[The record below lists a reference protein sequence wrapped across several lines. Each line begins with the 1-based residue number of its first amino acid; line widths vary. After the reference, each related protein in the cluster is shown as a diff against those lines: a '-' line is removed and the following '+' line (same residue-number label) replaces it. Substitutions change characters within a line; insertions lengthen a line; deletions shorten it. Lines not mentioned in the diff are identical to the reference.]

1 MKLYGDYLMDS
12 IIFDVDGTL
21 WDSTEIVAKAW
32 TKVLAEQTNL
42 HMIITSARLHQL
54 FGQTLPDIAK
64 QLFPKETTERQ
75 LELIDLC
82 CEEEH
87 RTLLKTPAPTYP
99 GLEETLKILSSKYP
113 FYIVSNC
120 EAGYIETFLEA
131 TGLAAYFQGH
141 LCPGDTGNAKAA
153 NIRQIVHDYRLEE
166 PVYVGDTDGDYRA
179 CQEAG
184 VPFVFASYGFGQVD
198 TPDYTIEKLEDLTH
212 LF

>member
-1 MKLYGDYLMDS
+1 MDS

-113 FYIVSNC
+113 LYIVSNC

>member
-1 MKLYGDYLMDS
+1 MEISMDS
-12 IIFDVDGTL
+12 MIFDVDGTL
-21 WDSTEIVAKAW
+21 WNSTEIVAKAW
-32 TKVLAEQTNL
+32 TKAIEENTEM
-42 HMIITSARLHQL
+42 HMVITAAQLRSL
-54 FGQTLPDIAK
+54 FGQTLPDIAR
-64 QLFPKETTERQ
+64 QIFPEETTERQ

-87 RTLLKTPAPTYP
+87 RMLLKTPAPTYP
-99 GLEETLKILSSKYP
+99 GLEDTLKILSKTYP
-113 FYIVSNC
+113 LYIVSNC
-120 EAGYIETFLEA
+120 EAGYIETFLKT
-131 TGLAAYFQGH
+131 TGLSSYFQGH

-153 NIRQIVHDYRLEE
+153 NIRQIVQDYNLKE

-198 TPDYTIEKLEDLTH
+198 TPDYTIEQLKDLIN

>member
-1 MKLYGDYLMDS
+1 MEISMDS
-12 IIFDVDGTL
+12 MIFDVDGTL
-21 WDSTEIVAKAW
+21 WNSTEIVAKAW
-32 TKVLAEQTNL
+32 TKAIEENTEM
-42 HMIITSARLHQL
+42 HMVITAAQLRSL
-54 FGQTLPDIAK
+54 FGQTLPDIAR
-64 QLFPKETTERQ
+64 QIFPEETTERQ

-87 RTLLKTPAPTYP
+87 RMLLKTPAPTYP
-99 GLEETLKILSSKYP
+99 RLEDTLKVLSKTYP
-113 FYIVSNC
+113 LYIVSNC
-120 EAGYIETFLEA
+120 EAGYIETFLKT
-131 TGLAAYFQGH
+131 TGLGSYFQGH

-153 NIRQIVHDYRLEE
+153 NIRQIVQDYNLKE

-198 TPDYTIEKLEDLTH
+198 TPDYTIEQLKDLIN

>member
-113 FYIVSNC
+113 LYIVSNC

>member
-1 MKLYGDYLMDS
+1 MEISMDS
-12 IIFDVDGTL
+12 MIFDVDGTL
-21 WDSTEIVAKAW
+21 WNSTEIVAKAW
-32 TKVLAEQTNL
+32 TKAIEENTEM
-42 HMIITSARLHQL
+42 HMVITAAQLRSL
-54 FGQTLPDIAK
+54 FGQTLPDIAR
-64 QLFPKETTERQ
+64 QIFPEETTERQ

-87 RTLLKTPAPTYP
+87 RMLLKTPAPTYP
-99 GLEETLKILSSKYP
+99 GLEDTLKVLSKTYP
-113 FYIVSNC
+113 LYIVSNC
-120 EAGYIETFLEA
+120 EAGYIETFLKT
-131 TGLAAYFQGH
+131 TGLGSYFQGH

-153 NIRQIVHDYRLEE
+153 NIRQIVQDYNLKE

-198 TPDYTIEKLEDLTH
+198 TPDYTIEQLKDLIN

>member
-1 MKLYGDYLMDS
+1 MDS
-12 IIFDVDGTL
+12 MIFDVDGTL
-21 WDSTEIVAKAW
+21 WNSTEIVAKAW
-32 TKVLAEQTNL
+32 TKAIEENTEM
-42 HMIITSARLHQL
+42 HMVITAAQLRSL
-54 FGQTLPDIAK
+54 FGQTLPDIAR
-64 QLFPKETTERQ
+64 QIFPEETTERQ

-87 RTLLKTPAPTYP
+87 RMLLKTPAPTYP
-99 GLEETLKILSSKYP
+99 GLEDTLKVLSKTYP
-113 FYIVSNC
+113 LYIVSNC
-120 EAGYIETFLEA
+120 EAGYIETFLKT
-131 TGLAAYFQGH
+131 TGLGSYFQGH

-153 NIRQIVHDYRLEE
+153 NIRQIVQDYNLKE

-198 TPDYTIEKLEDLTH
+198 TPDYTIEQLKDLIN

>member
-1 MKLYGDYLMDS
+1 MDS
-12 IIFDVDGTL
+12 MIFDVDGTL
-21 WDSTEIVAKAW
+21 WNSTEIVAKAW
-32 TKVLAEQTNL
+32 TKAIEENTEM
-42 HMIITSARLHQL
+42 HMVITAAQLRSL
-54 FGQTLPDIAK
+54 FGQTLPDIAR
-64 QLFPKETTERQ
+64 QIFPEETTERQ

-87 RTLLKTPAPTYP
+87 RMLLKTPAPTYP
-99 GLEETLKILSSKYP
+99 RLEDTLKVLSKTYP
-113 FYIVSNC
+113 LYIVSNC
-120 EAGYIETFLEA
+120 EAGYIETFLKT
-131 TGLAAYFQGH
+131 TGLGSYFQGH

-153 NIRQIVHDYRLEE
+153 NIRQIVQDYNLKE

-198 TPDYTIEKLEDLTH
+198 TPDYTIEQLKDLIN